1 MLLIYLKIPNLK
13 IYYYI
18 KKLKYNIKISNSKG
32 IIKIFNLYIKKL
44 HLLNMYLVKQ
54 VNSLYSLHHD
64 KIINEIFFFKK
75 RRRK

>member
-1 MLLIYLKIPNLK
+1 MLLIYLKILNLK

-44 HLLNMYLVKQ
+44 HLLCKTCNKLI
-54 VNSLYSLHHD
+54 LYIVYIMTKS
-64 KIINEIFFFKK
+64 
-75 RRRK
+75 

>member
-18 KKLKYNIKISNSKG
+18 KKLKYNIKISNSKE

-44 HLLNMYLVKQ
+44 HLLCKARNKLI
-54 VNSLYSLHHD
+54 LYIVYIMTKS
-64 KIINEIFFFKK
+64 
-75 RRRK
+75 

>member
-32 IIKIFNLYIKKL
+32 IIKIFNLYKKITFIKHVFSKTCNKL
-44 HLLNMYLVKQ
+44 I
-54 VNSLYSLHHD
+54 LYIVYIMTKS
-64 KIINEIFFFKK
+64 
-75 RRRK
+75 

>member
-32 IIKIFNLYIKKL
+32 IIKIFNLYIKKITFIKHVFSKTCNKL
-44 HLLNMYLVKQ
+44 I
-54 VNSLYSLHHD
+54 LYIVYIMTKS
-64 KIINEIFFFKK
+64 
-75 RRRK
+75 

>member
-18 KKLKYNIKISNSKG
+18 KKLKYNIKISNSKE

-44 HLLNMYLVKQ
+44 HLLNMYLVKHAI
-54 VNSLYSLHHD
+54 S
-64 KIINEIFFFKK
+64 
-75 RRRK
+75 